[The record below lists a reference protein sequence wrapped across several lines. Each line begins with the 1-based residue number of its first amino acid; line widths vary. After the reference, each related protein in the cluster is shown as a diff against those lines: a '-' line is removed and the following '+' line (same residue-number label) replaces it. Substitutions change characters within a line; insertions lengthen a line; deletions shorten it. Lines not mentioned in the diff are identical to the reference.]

1 MKITTEVIM
10 ELRKR
15 TNAGIM
21 DCKNA
26 LKEAGCD
33 IEKAG
38 KILREK
44 GILKMQSR
52 QGRLS
57 DEGRIYSYIHP
68 GGKVGVL
75 VEIAS
80 ETDFVA
86 KSDDFTALLKET
98 ALQIAGM
105 KPLYLQKEDVPE
117 AILEEEKKL
126 LLKNI
131 DLSKKPPEMAEK
143 IVEGKLSKFYEGA
156 CLLEQP
162 HFRDE
167 KVKFRN
173 YFNGAAASFGEAV
186 RINRFTRYEI
196 GQ

>member
-1 MKITTEVIM
+1 M

-33 IEKAG
+33 MDKAG

-44 GILKMQSR
+44 GILKMQAR
-52 QGRLS
+52 LGRLS

-86 KSDDFTALLKET
+86 KSDDFTNLLKET

-105 KPLYLQKEDVPE
+105 KPLYLQKEEVPE
-117 AILEEEKKL
+117 NVLEEEKQV
-126 LLKNI
+126 LLKNT
-131 DLSKKPPEMAEK
+131 DLSKKPPAIAEK
-143 IVEGKLSKFYEGA
+143 IIEGKLSKFYESA

-162 HFRDE
+162 YFRDE
-167 KVKFRN
+167 KVKFKN

-186 RINRFTRYEI
+186 KINRFTRYEI